1 MIRDNGR
8 HTEHLR
14 FRENVCTA
22 VCVRERVTAS
32 SITEIKTDEIPNT
45 ISYIGPTLASK
56 FVLATVKLRTTF
68 ELPSVLEYRPAVDM
82 TNESFVQRVI
92 IQKGELCY

>member
-14 FRENVCTA
+14 FHENVCTA

-45 ISYIGPTLASK
+45 ISYIGPTLGSK
-56 FVLATVKLRTTF
+56 FILATVKLRTTF
-68 ELPSVLEYRPAVDM
+68 ELPSVLEYRPAGHD
-82 TNESFVQRVI
+82 
-92 IQKGELCY
+92 